1 MEKKK
6 MKKPSLPQTMQG
18 KIAVLT
24 IVMVILFELSTM
36 FLFPFYAVG
45 LSSAQI
51 NLIMQTIWTS
61 IVCVSMWLRT
71 KNNYFAHEITMLIV
85 IAAWWVGV
93 SFVLLMDPFSTST
106 ETFASTPL
114 RLVMNALH
122 GIFSVPALI
131 FGTWLIA
138 IWRPESTTFPAKSKR
153 LAQLTLLFWIP
164 SYIVGIL
171 DFMLLHTT
179 IFG

>member
-1 MEKKK
+1 
-6 MKKPSLPQTMQG
+6 MKKPSLPQTKQG
-18 KIAVLT
+18 KIAILT
-24 IVMVILFELSTM
+24 IIMVILFELATM

-61 IVCVSMWLRT
+61 LVFVSMWLRI
-71 KNNYFAHEITMLIV
+71 KDNYFMHEITMLIV
-85 IAAWWVGV
+85 IAAWWIGV

-131 FGTWLIA
+131 FGTWLVA

-153 LAQLTLLFWIP
+153 LAQLTAAFWIP
-164 SYIVGIL
+164 SYVVGIF

-179 IFG
+179 FFG

>member
-6 MKKPSLPQTMQG
+6 MKTPSLPQTKQG

-24 IVMVILFELSTM
+24 IIIVILFELATM

-51 NLIMQTIWTS
+51 NLVMQTIWTS
-61 IVCVSMWLRT
+61 LVFVSMWLRT
-71 KNNYFAHEITMLIV
+71 KNNYFAHQISMLIV

-106 ETFASTPL
+106 ETFTNTPI

-131 FGTWLIA
+131 FGTWLVA
-138 IWRPESTTFPAKSKR
+138 IWRPESATFPAKSKR
-153 LAQLTLLFWIP
+153 LSQLTLLFWIP
-164 SYIVGIL
+164 SYVVGIV

>member
-1 MEKKK
+1 
-6 MKKPSLPQTMQG
+6 MKTPSLPQTKQG

-24 IVMVILFELSTM
+24 IIIVILFELATM

-51 NLIMQTIWTS
+51 NLVMQTIWTS
-61 IVCVSMWLRT
+61 LVFVSMWLRT
-71 KNNYFAHEITMLIV
+71 KNNYFAHQISMLIV

-106 ETFASTPL
+106 ETFTNTPI

-131 FGTWLIA
+131 FGTWLVA
-138 IWRPESTTFPAKSKR
+138 IWRPESATFPAKSKR
-153 LAQLTLLFWIP
+153 LSQLTLLFWIP
-164 SYIVGIL
+164 SYVVGIV